1 MLCLVTVRVV
11 SVLGPCHWDV
21 LDRKDMHLLNDRNT
35 DFKQF
40 SKSRKVCRIDNF
52 SWKTSLIMYLFQSQK
67 SAVVCFYGSLLN
79 KCSNQMQNN

>member
-52 SWKTSLIMYLFQSQK
+52 SWKTSLIMYLCIYFNHK
-67 SAVVCFYGSLLN
+67 RVLLFV
-79 KCSNQMQNN
+79 SMVHY